1 MLSKEQER
9 LIGKSL
15 KDMTSEELS
24 LWIDT
29 CDMMENAVDFNKAR
43 RNWTKSREETKI
55 ELKSRESNMTLY
67 DFLDKECID
76 YIKMTLQEIKDHKLD
91 WRYNFNGH
99 KLSSSKREYNW
110 HVFSYNYVTDYLTG
124 EQADDKYCSLY
135 VKDFV
140 VIGSEKVGLKC
151 SSDHL
156 PELNRLKKYIKDSN
170 EIFDLY
176 ITHKNFNWTYVISH
190 EDDFGPYYAE
200 KQE

>member
-15 KDMTSEELS
+15 KDMTNEELS

-43 RNWTKSREETKI
+43 RSWTKTREEAKI
-55 ELKSRESNMTLY
+55 ELKLREDNMTLY
-67 DFLDKECID
+67 DFLDKEHID
-76 YIKMTLQEIKDHKLD
+76 YIKMTLQEIKNYKLD
-91 WRYNFNGH
+91 WRYKFNGH
-99 KLSSSKREYNW
+99 KLSSSKREHNW
-110 HVFSYNYVTDYLTG
+110 HVFSYNYVADYLTG
-124 EQADDKYCSLY
+124 KQADDKYCSLY
-135 VKDFV
+135 AKDFV

-156 PELNRLKKYIKDSN
+156 PELIRLKEYIKNSN

-176 ITHKNFNWTYVISH
+176 ITHKNFNWTYVITH
-190 EDDFGPYYAE
+190 EDDLGPYYAE
-200 KQE
+200 K